1 MQPTMPSHFS
11 QYTSLNFIHQYI
23 NTSIDEQP
31 LHVFLSELFHDL
43 FRRSSTEHNNK
54 NTAITKLT
62 FIEGLGL
69 PLIIS
74 ERLFY
79 AFTNNRF
86 AKCIT
91 KTEFIKGFTDLY
103 TNDMDKK
110 LKIVS
115 KMFDFDL
122 NGMLRVDDITLL
134 FIHFYYFSIGTANCF
149 ESFKEIENI
158 IHKALTPKKKITLRS
173 FENIINN
180 YNADTFYLFLFF
192 LNKYRPFTNEQV
204 KYFYECS
211 NNGNTHITTT
221 DNSFTV
227 DKENCIVFTPNNN
240 KSSNTPNHSNNNN
253 MFRNLIDIQTNHNH
267 ARTIRT
273 KLDIEPTQ
281 ELINLL
287 CKQSVVVL
295 NNNDNDDTKH
305 NAHDSDHNNVD
316 DELSDL
322 NDLEMF
328 EEDLLSAISK
338 IEYCFV
344 PKCNTNKL
352 IKKQSKSFSILTS
365 DNMHKQTTFTLHPEL
380 PPDKPQQTPKN
391 KVNNDDNISIKN
403 VRTFNTNI
411 SNNSNNNISSI
422 SIIASKSNSKMEIP
436 INRKID
442 FNFTSSPKKKHY
454 MHSKTININ
463 EPRTPQTHKSKV
475 INFTSSIISAQNASP
490 SSPLNKYRQST
501 KKSMKYSGSITP
513 KRSSKEELNI
523 EYHNTN
529 NYFEIHVNY
538 YTRSGAI
545 RDCILLIID
554 DVIFVHIFN
563 GFCYKYLKMINMKCT
578 LIEEIEIWETLSNS
592 VLRRIKLSS
601 FLNKTYK
608 EMIFS
613 SADQQQMDA
622 FIAKVK
628 HISKYQ
634 NDINIKYKSI
644 KEIYRGTKSKLF
656 LGENT
661 TTKDKV
667 AIKYINLSLCS
678 KQESYETML
687 WEFDLM
693 QLLRKTNHKNIVKVY
708 DLYKTTEHFIF
719 VLEYIPHGNLK
730 SYLIENRYTLS
741 KSNHKRIIQQL
752 ANAVLFLHSNGIIH
766 RDLKPENILV
776 KVKDKNKIKIK
787 LIDLGFGKVIGKGK
801 LLTEP
806 YGTFC
811 YASPEVLKKVPYT
824 FETDIWSLGVIFY
837 LIVVGVHPFGENDKD
852 LKTIHKNICDV
863 VYAFPNDSD
872 VNAHVKDVIELCLR
886 KEPKQR
892 PKINDIVKLIK
903 KISITSTTT
912 TTTMELL

>member
-1 MQPTMPSHFS
+1 MQPTIPPHFS
-11 QYTSLNFIHQYI
+11 QFTSYNFIQQYI
-23 NTSIDEQP
+23 NISIDEQP
-31 LHVFLSELFHDL
+31 LCLFLSELFHDL
-43 FRRSSTEHNNK
+43 FRRSATEHNK
-54 NTAITKLT
+54 NIAITKLT
-62 FIEGLGL
+62 FIEALGL

-74 ERLFY
+74 ERLFF
-79 AFTNNRF
+79 AFTNTRH

-91 KTEFIKGFTDLY
+91 KNEFIKGFSDLY

-134 FIHFYYFSIGTANCF
+134 FIHFYYFSLGTANCF
-149 ESFKEIENI
+149 ESFKEIEQI

-192 LNKYRPFTNEQV
+192 LNQHRPFTCEQV
-204 KYFYECS
+204 KYFLEC
-211 NNGNTHITTT
+211 NHIATPNTFFPST
-221 DNSFTV
+221 NSFTV
-227 DKENCIVFTPNNN
+227 DKDNGFVYTPC
-240 KSSNTPNHSNNNN
+240 SSNNINK
-253 MFRNLIDIQTNHNH
+253 FRCSIDDVQTNQH
-267 ARTIRT
+267 AHTIRT

-281 ELINLL
+281 ELIGLL
-287 CKQSVVVL
+287 CKQSC
-295 NNNDNDDTKH
+295 NNNKLSNGDETKH
-305 NAHDSDHNNVD
+305 TTNNNNNNTHDSDHNAD

-328 EEDLLSAISK
+328 EEDLLSALSK

-365 DNMHKQTTFTLHPEL
+365 EDMRKRDMFSLHPEMSL
-380 PPDKPQQTPKN
+380 DKPQKTP
-391 KVNNDDNISIKN
+391 NNNNANESNLSIKN
-403 VRTFNTNI
+403 VRTFNELQNKSFNNT
-411 SNNSNNNISSI
+411 NNSNIASI
-422 SIIASKSNSKMEIP
+422 SVIASKSNSRMEIP
-436 INRKID
+436 VNRKID
-442 FNFTSSPKKKHY
+442 LNFTSSPKKKHY
-454 MHSKTININ
+454 MHSKTINLN
-463 EPRTPQTHKSKV
+463 EPRTPQTQKSKV
-475 INFTSSIISAQNASP
+475 INFTSSIIAANNT
-490 SSPLNKYRQST
+490 SSPLHKYKQFTKNST
-501 KKSMKYSGSITP
+501 KYSGSITP

-523 EYHNTN
+523 DYHNTN

-545 RDCILLIID
+545 RDCILLVID

-563 GFCYKYLKMINMKCT
+563 GFCYKYLKMINLKFT

-613 SADQQQMDA
+613 SPDQKQMDL

-628 HISKYQ
+628 LISKYQ
-634 NDINIKYKSI
+634 NDINLKYKSI

-656 LGENT
+656 LGENIQ
-661 TTKDKV
+661 TKEKV

-693 QLLRKTNHKNIVKVY
+693 QLLHKTNHHKNIVKVY

-741 KSNHKRIIQQL
+741 KADHKRIIQQL

-776 KVKDKNKIKIK
+776 KVKDKNKMKIK
-787 LIDLGFGKVIGKGK
+787 LIDLGFGKVIGKGE

-863 VYAFPNDSD
+863 VYSFPNDSD
-872 VNAHVKDVIELCLR
+872 VNCYVKDVIDLCLR

-892 PKINDIVKLIK
+892 PKINDVVKLLK
-903 KISITSTTT
+903 KYQI
-912 TTTMELL
+912 